1 MTHPPGREGLTK
13 SVIIVSSEGGRGLT
27 KVSPDIEREMG
38 WGKKK
43 KKFDDDEE
51 GRITGTRIRKIRNK
65 VHYKV
70 GSFAVFIT
78 VHVCYNCQ
86 RY

>member
-1 MTHPPGREGLTK
+1 MTHPLGREGLTK
-13 SVIIVSSEGGRGLT
+13 SVIRRRDGSDLT
-27 KVSPDIEREMG
+27 FEREMG